1 MEHRFSTCGYPSR
14 RLGAVHARRRTL
26 AAGIRLSRRRRRPGV
41 GAGLW
46 EPCLA
51 RLQNL
56 AFARSMLTSLR
67 RAPIRRRR
75 FGRGCARQQAQ
86 RVFHR
91 CERANRADRSGRAE
105 LLSEIGASP
114 AIVRAGR
121 KGLEFRSWPPMCLS
135 RKGPENRVLPD
146 QGTSSV
152 RFSRGAAE
160 ETGRGNAVAARGD
173 FSCVPD
179 LAVGRDSNV
188 STSSAAR

>member
-1 MEHRFSTCGYPSR
+1 MEHRFSTRGHPSR
-14 RLGAVHARRRTL
+14 RLGAAHARRRTL
-26 AAGIRLSRRRRRPGV
+26 AAGIRLSRRRRRPG
-41 GAGLW
+41 AGLR

-121 KGLEFRSWPPMCLS
+121 KGLESRSWPPMCLS

-160 ETGRGNAVAARGD
+160 ETGRGNAVATRGD

-188 STSSAAR
+188 SNSRAAR